1 MPTGGIHAGNLLEYL
16 EDPRVSACG
25 GSWMVKDSLI
35 RQGDFQRVG
44 QLTREAVKLIQE
56 QNGK

>member
-16 EDPRVSACG
+16 EDPRVIACG